1 MSFSVTGPFGPHN
14 QHMGAPHG
22 RARHA
27 VTKLRIVVKPSPI
40 GPYVG
45 STSPNAG
52 ARDAPA
58 PASPRPPGP
67 SDAESRPASTQP
79 PASDLAPLQKSHVI
93 WVPSLFLGLKKT
105 LQFQRSDFKT

>member
-14 QHMGAPHG
+14 QHMGALYR

-27 VTKLRIVVKPSPI
+27 VTKLRIVVKPSLI

-45 STSPNAG
+45 PASPNAG

-58 PASPRPPGP
+58 TKSQP
-67 SDAESRPASTQP
+67 SMRSLALSKSRT
-79 PASDLAPLQKSHVI
+79 
-93 WVPSLFLGLKKT
+93 
-105 LQFQRSDFKT
+105 

>member
-27 VTKLRIVVKPSPI
+27 VTKLRIVVKPSLI
-40 GPYVG
+40 GPHAG
-45 STSPNAG
+45 SASPNAE
-52 ARDAPA
+52 ARDALA

-67 SDAESRPASTQP
+67 SDAEPR
-79 PASDLAPLQKSHVI
+79 PLQKSHVI
-93 WVPSLFLGLKKT
+93 WVPSLFLGSEKT

>member
-14 QHMGAPHG
+14 QHMGAPRG

-27 VTKLRIVVKPSPI
+27 VTKLRIVVKPSLI
-40 GPYVG
+40 GPHVG
-45 STSPNAG
+45 SASPNAG

-58 PASPRPPGP
+58 KVPAMRS
-67 SDAESRPASTQP
+67 
-79 PASDLAPLQKSHVI
+79 LAPPQKSHVI
-93 WVPSLFLGLKKT
+93 WVPSLFLVPQKT